1 MPASDRVVALRPRS
15 SGSTQTTEY
24 VATGPASGNYNS
36 RKRSSALGYFTVS
49 EGVLQYTADQGL
61 AAGFFWTDDTESTLG
76 WVATETVT
84 SMGIVEGVSYDM
96 YAQLNG

>member
-1 MPASDRVVALRPRS
+1 
-15 SGSTQTTEY
+15 
-24 VATGPASGNYNS
+24 
-36 RKRSSALGYFTVS
+36 
-49 EGVLQYTADQGL
+49 VLQYTADQGL
-61 AAGFFWTDDTESTLG
+61 AAGFFWTDDAESTLG